1 MSTSASRTRA
11 INGTGIGFLGRGNE
25 KMKDIRVYHESGS
38 VQLWVDFLD
47 TSVMQYLSPEEA
59 KAFAKAFKR
68 CAVEAARYN

>member
-1 MSTSASRTRA
+1 
-11 INGTGIGFLGRGNE
+11 
-25 KMKDIRVYHESGS
+25 MKDIRVYHESGS